1 MIRFLST
8 RVNLF
13 IEPIVSQGYWVYHLK
28 MLKKKAN
35 KTAARKPAKALAKK
49 VAKKAAK
56 KPPVARPAENV
67 SMKGRPSGY
76 SSALAEKICAMVREG
91 TSLRRLSQMT
101 QFPTKTTIC
110 RWLQDNE
117 DFRDR
122 YARAMRVR
130 IEMEADALLDIC
142 DDGSNDWMMTDKG
155 YQFNGEHFQ
164 RSKLRVETRK
174 FIAIKLLPEK
184 YGEKI
189 DHKHEGGVEV
199 TIRNLVGDVK

>member
-1 MIRFLST
+1 
-8 RVNLF
+8 
-13 IEPIVSQGYWVYHLK
+13 

-35 KTAARKPAKALAKK
+35 KTAPKKKAPRAAAKAVKK
-49 VAKKAAK
+49 STGIKKSKIVK
-56 KPPVARPAENV
+56 KSTPKSAPPEVTGVR
-67 SMKGRPSGY
+67 GRPSGY
-76 SSALAEKICAMVREG
+76 SAALAEKICGMVREG
-91 TSLRRLSQMT
+91 TSLRRLSQMA

-122 YARAMRVR
+122 YARAMKVR
-130 IEMEADALLDIC
+130 IEMEADALLDIS

-184 YGEKI
+184 YGEKV
-189 DHKHEGGVEV
+189 DHKHGGGFNI
-199 TIRNLVGDVK
+199 TIRDLVDDIK